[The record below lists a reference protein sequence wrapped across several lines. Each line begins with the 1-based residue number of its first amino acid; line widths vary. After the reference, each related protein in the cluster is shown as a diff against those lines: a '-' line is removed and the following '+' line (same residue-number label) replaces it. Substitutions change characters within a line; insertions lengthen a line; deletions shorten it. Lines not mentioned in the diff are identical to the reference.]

1 MSVTASGKFSYP
13 IGREGAHAL
22 GYDPI
27 VLHSAPEQLLVSFC
41 GVGNPFSLG
50 AVRRKETVLDYGC
63 GAGFDLYV
71 ASGLVGEAGR
81 VCGIDL
87 TADMARRAEAN
98 LTHAGIRNFEIKGVD
113 SENIP
118 YDAESFDVVISNGV
132 INLAPD
138 KEIVFREI
146 HRVLKPRGRLQFA
159 DVVLEKT
166 LPPGMAGSAEAW
178 SQ

>member
-1 MSVTASGKFSYP
+1 MSVTAAGKFAYP
-13 IGREGAHAL
+13 VGREGARAL

-27 VLHSAPEQLLVSFC
+27 VLQSAPEQLLASFC

-50 AVRRKETVLDYGC
+50 AIRHKETVLDYGC
-63 GAGFDLYV
+63 GVGFDLFV
-71 ASGLVGEAGR
+71 ASGLVGQTGR

-98 LTHAGIRNFEIKGVD
+98 LAHAGINNFEIKEID

-118 YDAESFDVVISNGV
+118 YEAESFDVVISNGV

-138 KEIVFREI
+138 KETVFREI
-146 HRVLKPRGRLQFA
+146 RRVLKPGGRFQFA

-166 LPPGMAGSAEAW
+166 LPPGMTGSAEAW

>member
-1 MSVTASGKFSYP
+1 MSVTATGKFAYP
-13 IGREGAHAL
+13 IGREGARAL

-50 AVRRKETVLDYGC
+50 AIRQRETVLDYGC
-63 GAGFDLYV
+63 GAGFDLFV
-71 ASGLVGEAGR
+71 ASGLVGQAGR

-87 TADMARRAEAN
+87 TADMAHRAEAN
-98 LTHAGIRNFEIKGVD
+98 LTHAGIRNFEIKEVD

-118 YDAESFDVVISNGV
+118 YEAGSFDVVISNGV

-138 KEIVFREI
+138 KETAFREI
-146 HRVLKPRGRLQFA
+146 HRVLKHGGRFQFA

-166 LPPGMAGSAEAW
+166 LPPGMTGSADAW